1 MEETQR
7 FVPLVRSKEIRIT
20 NLESAKECIHSIKI
34 YNKRKEI
41 REKKLILIKELEK
54 EGSELELL
62 FNKLYEFLP
71 EHKLLEAKK
80 IKNKISETIKKRSK
94 KQKKTTNANKDIDKL
109 EITLSKIEDKLKNI

>member
-34 YNKRKEI
+34 YHYRKEI

-109 EITLSKIEDKLKNI
+109 ELTLSKIEDKLKKI